1 MERLKPP
8 LILHW
13 PENFLLALVT
23 SSMIYS
29 SRPFST
35 AKIGKITLISRCHV
49 SLFASP
55 CFTLDF
61 FLFLLLLAPR
71 NSSRLSSARS
81 ADNRVK
87 LESTYWGITD
97 NSKLIKLSNVS
108 ENIWKKIQ
116 LLRNYLS
123 WRHASMSV
131 RLTRFDSTSNFKSS
145 RISLVRIFQFFNWK
159 IFQKFISYIR
169 FLFFHFQVPIF
180 IKSTI

>member
-35 AKIGKITLISRCHV
+35 AENRENHFNIPLSRFIIRLPV
-49 SLFASP
+49 FYP
-55 CFTLDF
+55 DF

-108 ENIWKKIQ
+108 EKK
-116 LLRNYLS
+116 
-123 WRHASMSV
+123 
-131 RLTRFDSTSNFKSS
+131 SNFSV
-145 RISLVRIFQFFNWK
+145 IIWVEDTPLWV
-159 IFQKFISYIR
+159 YD
-169 FLFFHFQVPIF
+169 
-180 IKSTI
+180 